1 MNRVQEHWVVPHLW
15 SQRTKVLRPMG
26 GKSGEAAS
34 HLWGGPRSPTARG
47 LGAMVVVIKDINWL
61 ENL

>member
-1 MNRVQEHWVVPHLW
+1 MVPHLW

>member
-1 MNRVQEHWVVPHLW
+1 MVPHVW
-15 SQRTKVLRPMG
+15 SQRTKVPRPMG
-26 GKSGEAAS
+26 GKSEEAAS
-34 HLWGGPRSPTARG
+34 HLWGGPRSPIAWG

>member
-1 MNRVQEHWVVPHLW
+1 
-15 SQRTKVLRPMG
+15 MG
-26 GKSGEAAS
+26 GKSEEAAG
-34 HLWGGPRSPTARG
+34 HLWGGPRSPIAWG